1 MIIDEIKVNAFGN
14 LKDVNISLK
23 PGINLINGSNESGK
37 STLASFIRC
46 SFYGISKNKNGKEF
60 SDFERYKPWDETSFA
75 GNIKYNIDGENYL
88 LRRDFSKN
96 KATLHNSFGEDVTSN
111 FDTSKTK
118 GSTIGIE
125 QFGIDED
132 TFVNTMLVNQN
143 EIVVDVDSQRGIVQR
158 LSNILNSGD
167 EEYSFDDLISK
178 VDKRLY
184 DEVGTDRTS
193 TKPKCMLKREIAD
206 LEIRESKLSRSKK
219 REEEILE
226 EKIALCT
233 DATSS
238 VKKLNE
244 LECIYKIK
252 KKYEEELQSEKI
264 KFDAE
269 QKVIAEQIEHEKK
282 KIKNKKIIDT
292 IMISLATIALVGVL
306 IAIDKLMLGLLSI
319 VIGIFFAILNCFVS
333 YKEVITAEL
342 KNFDMILEEIRKKES
357 RELNNFENKVANKK
371 YTDARISELSKEI
384 EKTKDEVQKIEL
396 SKHKLE
402 IEEESIKEDL
412 LKYNDVVEELYYK
425 KEEQQKV
432 LKKERVINLAKAK
445 LEEAYD
451 EIKRAVIPK
460 LEKEIEYTVSK
471 ATNGEYK
478 EIKYND
484 ENGVVCYSKAG
495 ELINI
500 NKLSV
505 GTIDQI
511 YLGFRLAIADKYGNI
526 PIIFDEAFVY
536 FDDTRL
542 ENMLKTL
549 SDISETKQIIL
560 LSCSRRE
567 KELMD
572 KLKISYNFVNL

>member
-1 MIIDEIKVNAFGN
+1 M
-14 LKDVNISLK
+14 
-23 PGINLINGSNESGK
+23 
-37 STLASFIRC
+37 
-46 SFYGISKNKNGKEF
+46 
-60 SDFERYKPWDETSFA
+60 
-75 GNIKYNIDGENYL
+75 
-88 LRRDFSKN
+88 
-96 KATLHNSFGEDVTSN
+96 
-111 FDTSKTK
+111 
-118 GSTIGIE
+118 
-125 QFGIDED
+125 
-132 TFVNTMLVNQN
+132 
-143 EIVVDVDSQRGIVQR
+143 
-158 LSNILNSGD
+158 
-167 EEYSFDDLISK
+167 
-178 VDKRLY
+178 
-184 DEVGTDRTS
+184 
-193 TKPKCMLKREIAD
+193 
-206 LEIRESKLSRSKK
+206 
-219 REEEILE
+219 
-226 EKIALCT
+226 
-233 DATSS
+233 
-238 VKKLNE
+238 
-244 LECIYKIK
+244 
-252 KKYEEELQSEKI
+252 
-264 KFDAE
+264 
-269 QKVIAEQIEHEKK
+269 
-282 KIKNKKIIDT
+282 
-292 IMISLATIALVGVL
+292 
-306 IAIDKLMLGLLSI
+306 
-319 VIGIFFAILNCFVS
+319 
-333 YKEVITAEL
+333 
-342 KNFDMILEEIRKKES
+342 
-357 RELNNFENKVANKK
+357 
-371 YTDARISELSKEI
+371 
-384 EKTKDEVQKIEL
+384 
-396 SKHKLE
+396 
-402 IEEESIKEDL
+402 
-412 LKYNDVVEELYYK
+412 VEELYYK

-432 LKKERVINLAKAK
+432 LKKVRVINLAKAK